1 MLDKREF
8 YINGQW
14 TAPNQTNDFNVIDP
28 STEQICGV
36 ISLGDQVDTDA
47 AVAAANVAFENWSR
61 SFKEERIALLE
72 RILDCYNKRSNDIA
86 QAISLEMGAPID
98 MAKKQQV
105 GAGAWH
111 INGFIDTLKNFEFDR

>member
-72 RILDCYNKRSNDIA
+72 RILDCYNKRFP
-86 QAISLEMGAPID
+86 LE
-98 MAKKQQV
+98 
-105 GAGAWH
+105 
-111 INGFIDTLKNFEFDR
+111 